1 MAPKL
6 SSHRFGFFCFQRH
19 MLELIKYV
27 EVAVSARYFGKQ

>member
-6 SSHRFGFFCFQRH
+6 SSHSFGFFCFQRH